1 MGTTERHEL
10 SRTSFLDAKRLVWG
24 AGWGVL
30 ATVAMSVV
38 MLAATATGV
47 SPMPKPIPAA
57 LVSHTLGA
65 LPRPGMVALAVAAH
79 LVYGA
84 ATGAALAGLVR
95 RATVWTGAAY
105 GVVLWA
111 LMGLVWLPYLG
122 WGLFGT
128 AVTPKVAEATLV
140 LHLIYGIT
148 LGLLLRRSVPGRG
161 RSAGNEGAHQ

>member
-1 MGTTERHEL
+1 MAMERNAETRA
-10 SRTSFLDAKRLVWG
+10 SRVLDLRRLVAG
-24 AGWGVL
+24 TGWGLL

-65 LPRPGMVALAVAAH
+65 LPQPGMVALAATAH
-79 LVYGA
+79 LAYGA
-84 ATGAALAGLVR
+84 VAGAVLAGLVR
-95 RATVWTGAAY
+95 RVSVWAGAAY

-128 AVTPKVAEATLV
+128 ALTPKIAVGTLV
-140 LHLIYGIT
+140 LHLVYGIT
-148 LGLLLRRSVPGRG
+148 LGLLLGRSKVEGRG
-161 RSAGNEGAHQ
+161 